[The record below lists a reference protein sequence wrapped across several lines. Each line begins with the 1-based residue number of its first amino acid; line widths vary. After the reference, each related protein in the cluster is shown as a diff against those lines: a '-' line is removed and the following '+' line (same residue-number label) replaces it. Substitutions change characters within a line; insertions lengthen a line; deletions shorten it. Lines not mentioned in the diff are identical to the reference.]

1 MPNSSSLS
9 LWRELLKN
17 ICLSVTI
24 FVVILFLSY
33 IAESVWQLPLLHFAD
48 AAFCVGIPASIIG
61 VAYVL
66 TIRNPVNHT
75 GFYLGIIMSVLLAIQ
90 FYLQGNYDLTILYL
104 ACFVPL
110 QMKSIYTW
118 KHSSHAQQSEPLQ
131 PTFLSKKAMLLSILI
146 FVIITLLDYLL
157 ATFVINHDALQ
168 ENIVI
173 KLMGALLI
181 SSSVLANYW
190 LIYKKTDAW
199 VYWVIYSASGIIFYI
214 LINNIFSV
222 VLFIFF
228 LVINSLAA
236 ISWFHLTTNK
246 H

>member
-1 MPNSSSLS
+1 MPNIS

-17 ICLSVTI
+17 ICLSITI

-66 TIRNPVNHT
+66 TIRNPENHT
-75 GFYLGIIMSVLLAIQ
+75 GFYLGILMSVLLAIQ

-104 ACFVPL
+104 ACFVPF
-110 QMKSIYTW
+110 QIKSISTW
-118 KHSSHAQQSEPLQ
+118 KHASHAQQSEPLQ

-228 LVINSLAA
+228 LVINSIAA
-236 ISWFHLTTNK
+236 ISWLHLTIHK